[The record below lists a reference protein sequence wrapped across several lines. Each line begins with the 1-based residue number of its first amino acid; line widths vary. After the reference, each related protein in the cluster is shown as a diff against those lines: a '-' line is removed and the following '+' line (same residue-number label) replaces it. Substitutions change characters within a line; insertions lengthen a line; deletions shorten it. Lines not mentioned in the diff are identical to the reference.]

1 MNFKLLSASFGAILL
16 SIHTSFGQITENP
29 RVEESSVPYVKIK
42 KVELTDANTVI
53 YLQFMESKTL
63 QQPQF
68 RSEPRMSPAPDSR
81 IPQLQKQGDQ
91 IWLDPETRLYK
102 PGEIDKK
109 FKFIRAENIPT
120 TTKMNVASG
129 DTVDFVAY
137 FERLTPGIEEF
148 DFYEGR
154 SSGGYQS
161 WNFYGIH
168 VKNPLKK
175 QPEKSSRPIAK
186 ATTPAKKPAAK
197 PAAKVPQKPAPAAKK
212 ETEMAVL
219 RGTVYNAKTKEPI
232 AAEISYVEG
241 GDTLQIRSSSGKY
254 RVGLDTGEQYKFRV
268 MARGYYGS
276 SFSLAPGESTR
287 GASTPGDSTPGASTR
302 GASSGKSFDQDVY
315 LTPLIVGE
323 TILLPN
329 IYFETSQ
336 YTLLPESFEE
346 LNRLVDVMRDS
357 PTVRIRV
364 EGHTDN
370 VGDFDKNLELSR
382 QRAEAVKSYLV
393 EKGINGSRIEAKGYG
408 GTRAITKG
416 GEEERKKNR
425 RVEFVITEM

>member
-16 SIHTSFGQITENP
+16 SIHTSFGQVTENP
-29 RVEESSVPYVKIK
+29 KVEESSVPYVKIK

-53 YLQFMESKTL
+53 YLQFVEPKA
-63 QQPQF
+63 QQRPQF
-68 RSEPRMSPAPDSR
+68 RSQPRTAPFPDSR
-81 IPQLQKQGDQ
+81 VPQFPQQGIGQSQ

-109 FKFIRAENIPT
+109 YKFIRAENITT
-120 TTKMNVASG
+120 TTKTSVANG

-154 SSGGYQS
+154 SSNGSQS

-175 QPEKSSRPIAK
+175 DVAKPNAK
-186 ATTPAKKPAAK
+186 ATAPVKKPVAK
-197 PAAKVPQKPAPAAKK
+197 PAGKPVAKAPEKPAPKK
-212 ETEMAVL
+212 ESAMAVL
-219 RGTVYNAKTKEPI
+219 KGTIYNAKTKEPI
-232 AAEISYVEG
+232 AAQISYIEG
-241 GDTLQIRSSSGKY
+241 RDTLQIRSSSGNY
-254 RVGLDTGEQYKFRV
+254 RVGVDPGERYKFRV

-276 SFSLAPGESTR
+276 SFSLV
-287 GASTPGDSTPGASTR
+287 PGD
-302 GASSGKSFDQDVY
+302 SSGKSFDQNVY

-329 IYFETSQ
+329 IYFETSK

-357 PTVRIRV
+357 PTVKIRV

-382 QRAEAVKSYLV
+382 QRAEAVKNYLI
-393 EKGINGSRIEAKGYG
+393 EKGIESSRIEAKGYG
-408 GTRAITKG
+408 GTRPIKKG
-416 GEEERKKNR
+416 SEEERKKNR

>member
-29 RVEESSVPYVKIK
+29 RVEESSVPYVKIR
-42 KVELTDANTVI
+42 KVELTEANTII
-53 YLQFMESKTL
+53 YLQFTEPKN
-63 QQPQF
+63 QKQPQF
-68 RSEPRMSPAPDSR
+68 RSQPRTSPFPDSR
-81 IPQLQKQGDQ
+81 VPQFPQQGIGQSQ

-109 FKFIRAENIPT
+109 FKFIRAENITT
-120 TTKMNVASG
+120 TTKTSVANG

-154 SSGGYQS
+154 SSQGTQS

-175 QPEKSSRPIAK
+175 QPEKSSKPLAK
-186 ATTPAKKPAAK
+186 ATTPPVKKPAAK
-197 PAAKVPQKPAPAAKK
+197 PAAKAPQKPIPTAKK
-212 ETEMAVL
+212 EAEMAVL
-219 RGTVYNAKTKEPI
+219 KGTVYNAKSKEPI
-232 AAEISYVEG
+232 AAQISYIEG
-241 GDTLQIRSSSGKY
+241 DDTLQIRSSSGKY
-254 RVGLDTGEQYKFRV
+254 RVGVDAGERYKFRV

-276 SFSLAPGESTR
+276 SFSLAPG
-287 GASTPGDSTPGASTR
+287 DSA
-302 GASSGKSFDQDVY
+302 GKSFDQDVY

-357 PTVRIRV
+357 PTVKIRV

-382 QRAEAVKSYLV
+382 QRAEAVKNYLI
-393 EKGINGSRIEAKGYG
+393 EKGIESSRIEAKGYG
-408 GTRAITKG
+408 GTRPLKKG
-416 GEEERKKNR
+416 SEEERKKNR

>member
-29 RVEESSVPYVKIK
+29 KVEESSVPYVKIK

-53 YLQFMESKTL
+53 YLQFIEPKA
-63 QQPQF
+63 QQRPQF
-68 RSEPRMSPAPDSR
+68 RSQPRTSPFPDSR
-81 IPQLQKQGDQ
+81 VPQFPQQGIGQSQ

-109 FKFIRAENIPT
+109 FKFIRAENITT
-120 TTKMNVASG
+120 TTKTSVANG

-154 SSGGYQS
+154 SSNGSQS

-175 QPEKSSRPIAK
+175 EAVKTTKPVAK
-186 ATTPAKKPAAK
+186 AAPPVKKPASKPVVKAPEK
-197 PAAKVPQKPAPAAKK
+197 PAQAPKK
-212 ETEMAVL
+212 GSEMTVL
-219 RGTVYNAKTKEPI
+219 KGTVYNAKTKVPI
-232 AAEISYVEG
+232 AAQLSYLEG

-254 RVGLDTGEQYKFRV
+254 RVGVDAEEKYKFRV
-268 MARGYYGS
+268 TARGYYGS
-276 SFSLAPGESTR
+276 SFSL
-287 GASTPGDSTPGASTR
+287 TPGDSA
-302 GASSGKSFDQDVY
+302 GKSFDQDIY

-357 PTVRIRV
+357 PTVKIRV

-382 QRAEAVKSYLV
+382 QRAEAVKNYLI
-393 EKGINGSRIEAKGYG
+393 EKGIESSRIEAKGYG
-408 GTRAITKG
+408 GTRPITKG
-416 GEEERKKNR
+416 SEEERKKNR

>member
-42 KVELTDANTVI
+42 KVELTDANTII
-53 YLQFMESKTL
+53 YLQFTEPKN
-63 QQPQF
+63 QRPQF
-68 RSEPRMSPAPDSR
+68 RSQPRMSPFPDSR
-81 IPQLQKQGDQ
+81 VPQFPQQGIGQSQ

-109 FKFIRAENIPT
+109 FKFIRAENITT
-120 TTKMNVASG
+120 TTKTSVANG

-154 SSGGYQS
+154 SSQGTQS
-161 WNFYGIH
+161 WNFYGVH

-175 QPEKSSRPIAK
+175 QPEKSSKPLAK
-186 ATTPAKKPAAK
+186 ATTTPVKKPAAK
-197 PAAKVPQKPAPAAKK
+197 PAAKAPQNPVPAAKK
-212 ETEMAVL
+212 EAGMAVL
-219 RGTVYNAKTKEPI
+219 KGTVYNAKSKEPI
-232 AAEISYVEG
+232 AAQISYIEG

-254 RVGLDTGEQYKFRV
+254 RVGVDAGERYKFRV

-276 SFSLAPGESTR
+276 SFSLAPG
-287 GASTPGDSTPGASTR
+287 DSTA
-302 GASSGKSFDQDVY
+302 KSFDQDVY

-336 YTLLPESFEE
+336 YTLLPESYEE

-357 PTVRIRV
+357 PTVKIRV

-382 QRAEAVKSYLV
+382 QRAEAVKNYLI
-393 EKGINGSRIEAKGYG
+393 EKGIESSRIEAKGYG
-408 GTRAITKG
+408 GTRPLRKG

>member
-29 RVEESSVPYVKIK
+29 KVEESSVPYVKIK

-53 YLQFMESKTL
+53 YLQFIEPKA
-63 QQPQF
+63 QKQPQF
-68 RSEPRMSPAPDSR
+68 RSQPRMSPFPDSR
-81 IPQLQKQGDQ
+81 VPQFPQQGIGQSQ

-109 FKFIRAENIPT
+109 FKFIRAENITT
-120 TTKMNVASG
+120 TTKTSVANG

-154 SSGGYQS
+154 SSNGSQS

-168 VKNPLKK
+168 VKNPPKK
-175 QPEKSSRPIAK
+175 EPAKSSKPVAK
-186 ATTPAKKPAAK
+186 ATPPAKKPAAQS
-197 PAAKVPQKPAPAAKK
+197 AAKVPQKQALAPKK
-212 ETEMAVL
+212 DAEMAVL
-219 RGTVYNAKTKEPI
+219 KGTVYNAKTKEPI
-232 AAEISYVEG
+232 AAQLSYLER
-241 GDTLQIRSSSGKY
+241 GDTLQIRSSSGNY
-254 RVGLDTGEQYKFRV
+254 RVGVDVGEQYKFRV

-276 SFSLAPGESTR
+276 SFSLAPG
-287 GASTPGDSTPGASTR
+287 D
-302 GASSGKSFDQDVY
+302 SSGKSFDQNVY

-329 IYFETSQ
+329 IYFETSK
-336 YTLLPESFEE
+336 YTLLPESYEE

-357 PTVRIRV
+357 PTVKIRV

-382 QRAEAVKSYLV
+382 QRAEAVKNYLI
-393 EKGINGSRIEAKGYG
+393 EKGIESSRIEAKGYG
-408 GTRAITKG
+408 GTRPLAKG
-416 GEEERKKNR
+416 SEEERKKNR

>member
-29 RVEESSVPYVKIK
+29 KVEESSVPYVKIK

-53 YLQFMESKTL
+53 YLQFIEPKA
-63 QQPQF
+63 QKQPQF
-68 RSEPRMSPAPDSR
+68 RSQPRMSPFPDSR
-81 IPQLQKQGDQ
+81 VPQFPQQGIGQSQ

-109 FKFIRAENIPT
+109 FKFIRAENITT
-120 TTKMNVASG
+120 TTKTSVANG

-154 SSGGYQS
+154 SSNGSQS

-168 VKNPLKK
+168 VKNPPKK
-175 QPEKSSRPIAK
+175 EPAKSSKPVAK
-186 ATTPAKKPAAK
+186 ATPPAKKPAAQS
-197 PAAKVPQKPAPAAKK
+197 AAKVPQKQALAPKK
-212 ETEMAVL
+212 DTEMAVL
-219 RGTVYNAKTKEPI
+219 KGTVYNAKTKEPI
-232 AAEISYVEG
+232 AAQLSYLER
-241 GDTLQIRSSSGKY
+241 GDTLQIRSSSGNY
-254 RVGLDTGEQYKFRV
+254 RVGVDVGEQYKFRV

-276 SFSLAPGESTR
+276 SFSLAPG
-287 GASTPGDSTPGASTR
+287 D
-302 GASSGKSFDQDVY
+302 SSGKSFDQNVY

-329 IYFETSQ
+329 IYFETSK
-336 YTLLPESFEE
+336 YTLLPESYEE

-357 PTVRIRV
+357 PTVKIRV

-382 QRAEAVKSYLV
+382 QRAEAVKNYLI
-393 EKGINGSRIEAKGYG
+393 EKGIESSRIEAKGYG
-408 GTRAITKG
+408 GTRPLAKG
-416 GEEERKKNR
+416 SEEERKKNR

>member
-16 SIHTSFGQITENP
+16 SIHTSFGQVTENP
-29 RVEESSVPYVKIK
+29 KVEESSIPYVKIK

-53 YLQFMESKTL
+53 YLQFIEPKA
-63 QQPQF
+63 QQRPQF
-68 RSEPRMSPAPDSR
+68 RSQPRQSPFPDSR
-81 IPQLQKQGDQ
+81 VPQFPQQGIGQSQ

-109 FKFIRAENIPT
+109 FKFIRAENITT
-120 TTKMNVASG
+120 TTKTSVANG

-137 FERLTPGIEEF
+137 FERLSPGIEEF

-154 SSGGYQS
+154 SSNGSQS

-168 VKNPLKK
+168 IKNPLKK
-175 QPEKSSRPIAK
+175 EPAKSSKPVAK
-186 ATTPAKKPAAK
+186 AAPPAKKPAAQ
-197 PAAKVPQKPAPAAKK
+197 PAAKAPQKKAPTPAPKK
-212 ETEMAVL
+212 DPEMAVL
-219 RGTVYNAKTKEPI
+219 KGSVYNAKTKEPI
-232 AAEISYVEG
+232 AAQLSYIEN
-241 GDTLQIRSSSGKY
+241 GDTLQVRSSSGKY
-254 RVGLDTGEQYKFRV
+254 RVGVDAGEKYKFRV

-276 SFSLAPGESTR
+276 SFSL
-287 GASTPGDSTPGASTR
+287 TPGD
-302 GASSGKSFDQDVY
+302 SSGKSFDQDVY

-329 IYFETSQ
+329 IYFETSK

-357 PTVRIRV
+357 PTVKIRV

-382 QRAEAVKSYLV
+382 QRAESVKNYLI
-393 EKGINGSRIEAKGYG
+393 EKGIESSRIEAKGYG
-408 GTRAITKG
+408 GTRPLTKG
-416 GEEERKKNR
+416 SEEERKKNR

>member
-42 KVELTDANTVI
+42 KVELTDANTII
-53 YLQFMESKTL
+53 YLQFIEPKA
-63 QQPQF
+63 QQRPQF
-68 RSEPRMSPAPDSR
+68 RSQPRTLPFPDSR
-81 IPQLQKQGDQ
+81 VPQFPQQGIGQSQ

-109 FKFIRAENIPT
+109 FKFIKAENITT
-120 TTKMNVASG
+120 TTKTSVANG

-154 SSGGYQS
+154 SSGGSQS

-175 QPEKSSRPIAK
+175 QPSSKPAVK
-186 ATTPAKKPAAK
+186 ATVPPAKKPAAK
-197 PAAKVPQKPAPAAKK
+197 PAGKAPQKPAPAPQK
-212 ETEMAVL
+212 EDEMAVL
-219 RGTVYNAKTKEPI
+219 KGTVYNAKTKEPI
-232 AAEISYVEG
+232 AAQLSYIEG

-254 RVGLDTGEQYKFRV
+254 RVGVDAGEKYKFRV

-276 SFSLAPGESTR
+276 SFSLAP
-287 GASTPGDSTPGASTR
+287 AD
-302 GASSGKSFDQDVY
+302 SSGKSFDQDVY

-329 IYFETSQ
+329 IYFETSK

-357 PTVRIRV
+357 PTVKIRV

-382 QRAEAVKSYLV
+382 QRAEAVKDYLV
-393 EKGINGSRIEAKGYG
+393 GKGIESSRIEAKGYG
-408 GTRAITKG
+408 GTRPITKG
-416 GEEERKKNR
+416 TEEERKKNR

>member
-29 RVEESSVPYVKIK
+29 RVEESSVPYVKIRR
-42 KVELTDANTVI
+42 VELTDANTII
-53 YLQFMESKTL
+53 YLQFIEPKRQ

-68 RSEPRMSPAPDSR
+68 RSQPRPLPFPDSR
-81 IPQLQKQGDQ
+81 IPQLQQQGQSQ

-102 PGEIDKK
+102 PGEVDKK
-109 FKFIRAENIPT
+109 FRFIRAENITT
-120 TTKMNVASG
+120 TTKTSVANG

-154 SSGGYQS
+154 SSQGSQS

-168 VKNPLKK
+168 IKNPLKK
-175 QPEKSSRPIAK
+175 QPEKSSKPL
-186 ATTPAKKPAAK
+186 ATTPPAKKPAAK
-197 PAAKVPQKPAPAAKK
+197 PAVKAPQKPTPTPAVKK

-232 AAEISYVEG
+232 AAQLSYIEG

-254 RVGLDTGEQYKFRV
+254 RVGVDVGERYKFRV
-268 MARGYYGS
+268 MARGYYSS
-276 SFSLAPGESTR
+276 SFSLAPG
-287 GASTPGDSTPGASTR
+287 DSSD
-302 GASSGKSFDQDVY
+302 KLFDQDVY

-357 PTVRIRV
+357 PTVKIRV

-382 QRAEAVKSYLV
+382 QRAEAVKNYLI
-393 EKGINGSRIEAKGYG
+393 EKGIESSRIEAKGYG
-408 GTRAITKG
+408 GTRPLTKG

>member
-1 MNFKLLSASFGAILL
+1 
-16 SIHTSFGQITENP
+16 
-29 RVEESSVPYVKIK
+29 
-42 KVELTDANTVI
+42 
-53 YLQFMESKTL
+53 
-63 QQPQF
+63 
-68 RSEPRMSPAPDSR
+68 
-81 IPQLQKQGDQ
+81 
-91 IWLDPETRLYK
+91 
-102 PGEIDKK
+102 
-109 FKFIRAENIPT
+109 
-120 TTKMNVASG
+120 
-129 DTVDFVAY
+129 
-137 FERLTPGIEEF
+137 
-148 DFYEGR
+148 
-154 SSGGYQS
+154 
-161 WNFYGIH
+161 
-168 VKNPLKK
+168 
-175 QPEKSSRPIAK
+175 
-186 ATTPAKKPAAK
+186 
-197 PAAKVPQKPAPAAKK
+197 
-212 ETEMAVL
+212 
-219 RGTVYNAKTKEPI
+219 
-232 AAEISYVEG
+232 
-241 GDTLQIRSSSGKY
+241 
-254 RVGLDTGEQYKFRV
+254 
-268 MARGYYGS
+268 
-276 SFSLAPGESTR
+276 
-287 GASTPGDSTPGASTR
+287 
-302 GASSGKSFDQDVY
+302 VY

>member
-29 RVEESSVPYVKIK
+29 RVEESSVPYVKIR
-42 KVELTDANTVI
+42 KVELTEANTII
-53 YLQFMESKTL
+53 YLQFTEPKN
-63 QQPQF
+63 QKQPQF
-68 RSEPRMSPAPDSR
+68 RSQLRTSPFPDSR
-81 IPQLQKQGDQ
+81 VPQFPQQGISQSQ

-109 FKFIRAENIPT
+109 FKFIRAENITT
-120 TTKMNVASG
+120 TTKTSVANG

-154 SSGGYQS
+154 SSQGTQS

-175 QPEKSSRPIAK
+175 QPEKSSKPLAK
-186 ATTPAKKPAAK
+186 ATTPPVKKPAAK
-197 PAAKVPQKPAPAAKK
+197 LAAKAPQKPIPTAKK
-212 ETEMAVL
+212 EAEMAVL
-219 RGTVYNAKTKEPI
+219 KGTVYNAKSKEPI
-232 AAEISYVEG
+232 AAQISYIEG
-241 GDTLQIRSSSGKY
+241 DDTLQIRSSSGKY
-254 RVGLDTGEQYKFRV
+254 RAGVDAGERYKFRV

-276 SFSLAPGESTR
+276 SFSLAPG
-287 GASTPGDSTPGASTR
+287 DSA
-302 GASSGKSFDQDVY
+302 GKSFDQDVY

-357 PTVRIRV
+357 PTVKIRV

-382 QRAEAVKSYLV
+382 QRAEAVKNYLI
-393 EKGINGSRIEAKGYG
+393 EKGIESSRIEAKGYG
-408 GTRAITKG
+408 GTRPLKKG
-416 GEEERKKNR
+416 SEEERKKNR

>member
-16 SIHTSFGQITENP
+16 SIHTSFGQVTENP
-29 RVEESSVPYVKIK
+29 KVEESSVPYVKIK
-42 KVELTDANTVI
+42 KVELTDAHTVI
-53 YLQFMESKTL
+53 YLQFVEPKA
-63 QQPQF
+63 QQRPQF
-68 RSEPRMSPAPDSR
+68 RSQPRMSPFPDSR
-81 IPQLQKQGDQ
+81 VPQFPQQGASQSQ

-109 FKFIRAENIPT
+109 FKFIKAQNITT
-120 TTKMNVASG
+120 TTKTSVANG
-129 DTVDFVAY
+129 DTVNFVAY

-154 SSGGYQS
+154 SSGGNQS

-168 VKNPLKK
+168 IRNPLKK
-175 QPEKSSRPIAK
+175 DAAKSTKPVAK
-186 ATTPAKKPAAK
+186 AAAPPVKNPAAK
-197 PAAKVPQKPAPAAKK
+197 PAAKAPQTPAPAAKK
-212 ETEMAVL
+212 EAEMAVL
-219 RGTVYNAKTKEPI
+219 KGTIFNAKTKEPI
-232 AAEISYVEG
+232 AAQVSYIES

-254 RVGLDTGEQYKFRV
+254 RVGVDPGEKYKFRV
-268 MARGYYGS
+268 TARGYYGS
-276 SFSLAPGESTR
+276 SFSLAPG
-287 GASTPGDSTPGASTR
+287 DSSD
-302 GASSGKSFDQDVY
+302 KSFDQDVY

-329 IYFETSQ
+329 IYFETSK

-357 PTVRIRV
+357 PTVKIRV

-382 QRAEAVKSYLV
+382 QRAESVKNYLM
-393 EKGINGSRIEAKGYG
+393 EKGIESSRIEAKGYG
-408 GTRAITKG
+408 GTRPITKG
-416 GEEERKKNR
+416 SEEERKKNR

>member
-1 MNFKLLSASFGAILL
+1 MNFKLLPASFGAILL
-16 SIHTSFGQITENP
+16 SIHTSFGQVTENP
-29 RVEESSVPYVKIK
+29 KVEESSVPYVKIK

-53 YLQFMESKTL
+53 YLQFIEPKA
-63 QQPQF
+63 QKQPQF
-68 RSEPRMSPAPDSR
+68 RSQPRMSPFPDSR
-81 IPQLQKQGDQ
+81 VPQFPQQGIGQSQ

-109 FKFIRAENIPT
+109 FKFIRAENITT
-120 TTKMNVASG
+120 TTKTSVANG

-154 SSGGYQS
+154 SSNGSQS

-175 QPEKSSRPIAK
+175 EPAKSGKPVAK
-186 ATTPAKKPAAK
+186 ATPPAKKPAAQ
-197 PAAKVPQKPAPAAKK
+197 PAAKAPQKPAPAPAPKK
-212 ETEMAVL
+212 DAEMAVL
-219 RGTVYNAKTKEPI
+219 KGTIYNAKTKEPI
-232 AAEISYVEG
+232 AAQLSYTES

-254 RVGLDTGEQYKFRV
+254 RVGVDPGERYKFRV
-268 MARGYYGS
+268 LARGYYGS
-276 SFSLAPGESTR
+276 SFSL
-287 GASTPGDSTPGASTR
+287 TPADST
-302 GASSGKSFDQDVY
+302 GKSFDQDVY

-329 IYFETSQ
+329 IYFEMSK
-336 YTLLPESFEE
+336 YTLLPESYEE

-357 PTVRIRV
+357 PTVKIRV

-382 QRAEAVKSYLV
+382 QRAESVKNYLI
-393 EKGINGSRIEAKGYG
+393 EKGIESSRIEAKGYG
-408 GTRAITKG
+408 GTRPLTKG
-416 GEEERKKNR
+416 SEEERKKNR

>member
-16 SIHTSFGQITENP
+16 SIHTSFGQVTENP
-29 RVEESSVPYVKIK
+29 KVEESSVPYVKIK
-42 KVELTDANTVI
+42 RVELTDANTVI
-53 YLQFMESKTL
+53 YLQFTEPKT
-63 QQPQF
+63 QQRPQF
-68 RSEPRMSPAPDSR
+68 RSQPRQAPFPDSR
-81 IPQLQKQGDQ
+81 VPQFPQQGIGQSQ

-109 FKFIRAENIPT
+109 FKFIRAENITT
-120 TTKMNVASG
+120 TTKTSVANG

-137 FERLTPGIEEF
+137 FERLSPGIEEF

-154 SSGGYQS
+154 SSNGTQS

-175 QPEKSSRPIAK
+175 EAGKPAKPLAK
-186 ATTPAKKPAAK
+186 ATVPPAKKPAAK
-197 PAAKVPQKPAPAAKK
+197 PAAKTPQKAVPAPAAKK
-212 ETEMAVL
+212 EAEMAVL
-219 RGTVYNAKTKEPI
+219 KGSVYNAKTKEPI
-232 AAEISYVEG
+232 AAQLSYIEN
-241 GDTLQIRSSSGKY
+241 GDTLQVRSSSGKY
-254 RVGLDTGEQYKFRV
+254 RVGVDAGEKYKFRV

-276 SFSLAPGESTR
+276 SFSL
-287 GASTPGDSTPGASTR
+287 TPGDST
-302 GASSGKSFDQDVY
+302 GKSFDQDIY

-329 IYFETSQ
+329 IYFETSK

-357 PTVRIRV
+357 PTVKIRV

-382 QRAEAVKSYLV
+382 QRAESVKNYLI
-393 EKGINGSRIEAKGYG
+393 EKGIESSRIEAKGYG
-408 GTRAITKG
+408 GTRPLTKG
-416 GEEERKKNR
+416 SEEERKKNR

>member
-42 KVELTDANTVI
+42 KVELTDANTVV
-53 YLQFMESKTL
+53 YLQFIDKQA
-63 QQPQF
+63 QQPQL
-68 RSEPRMSPAPDSR
+68 RSQPRTSPFPDSR
-81 IPQLQKQGDQ
+81 IPKLQQQGQSQ

-109 FKFIRAENIPT
+109 FKFIRAENITT
-120 TTKMNVASG
+120 TTKTSVANG

-175 QPEKSSRPIAK
+175 QPEKSSKPIAK
-186 ATTPAKKPAAK
+186 ATTPPAKKPAVKAPQK
-197 PAAKVPQKPAPAAKK
+197 KVPVPAPKK
-212 ETEMAVL
+212 ESETAVL

-232 AAEISYVEG
+232 AAQLSYIES

-254 RVGLDTGEQYKFRV
+254 RVGVDAGEQYKFRV

-276 SFSLAPGESTR
+276 SFSLAPG
-287 GASTPGDSTPGASTR
+287 D
-302 GASSGKSFDQDVY
+302 SSGKSFDQDVY

-357 PTVRIRV
+357 PTVKIRV

-382 QRAEAVKSYLV
+382 QRAEAVKNYLV

-408 GTRAITKG
+408 GTRPITKG
-416 GEEERKKNR
+416 TEEERKKNR

>member
-1 MNFKLLSASFGAILL
+1 MNFKLLSASFGAIVL

-29 RVEESSVPYVKIK
+29 RVEESSVPYVKIR

-53 YLQFMESKTL
+53 YLQFIDKQA

-68 RSEPRMSPAPDSR
+68 RSQPGMPPFPDSR
-81 IPQLQKQGDQ
+81 IPKLQRQAQSQ

-109 FKFIRAENIPT
+109 FKFIRAENITT
-120 TTKMNVASG
+120 TTKTNVASG

-137 FERLTPGIEEF
+137 FERLTPGVEEF

-161 WNFYGIH
+161 WNFYGVHI
-168 VKNPLKK
+168 KNPLKK
-175 QPEKSSRPIAK
+175 QPEKSSKPIAK
-186 ATTPAKKPAAK
+186 ATTPPAKKPAAR
-197 PAAKVPQKPAPAAKK
+197 PAVKAPQKPVPAPAPKK
-212 ETEMAVL
+212 ESETAVL

-232 AAEISYVEG
+232 AAQLSYVES

-254 RVGLDTGEQYKFRV
+254 RVGVDAGERYKFRV

-276 SFSLAPGESTR
+276 SFSLAPV
-287 GASTPGDSTPGASTR
+287 DSSN
-302 GASSGKSFDQDVY
+302 KSFDQDVY
-315 LTPLIVGE
+315 LIPLIVGE

-336 YTLLPESFEE
+336 YTLLPESSEE

-357 PTVRIRV
+357 PTVKIRV

-408 GTRAITKG
+408 GTRPITKG
-416 GEEERKKNR
+416 SEEERKKNR

>member
-29 RVEESSVPYVKIK
+29 KVEESSVPYVKIK
-42 KVELTDANTVI
+42 KVELTDANTII
-53 YLQFMESKTL
+53 YLQFIEKQSK

-68 RSEPRMSPAPDSR
+68 RSQPRMPGFPDSR
-81 IPQLQKQGDQ
+81 IPQLQQQGQSQ

-109 FKFIRAENIPT
+109 FKFIRAENITT
-120 TTKMNVASG
+120 TTKTSVANG

-154 SSGGYQS
+154 SSGGNQS

-175 QPEKSSRPIAK
+175 QPEKSAKPVAK
-186 ATTPAKKPAAK
+186 ATTPPAKKPETQ
-197 PAAKVPQKPAPAAKK
+197 PAAKAPQKPVPAPKK
-212 ETEMAVL
+212 DGEVAVL
-219 RGTVYNAKTKEPI
+219 KGTVYNAKTKEPI
-232 AAEISYVEG
+232 AAQLSYVEG
-241 GDTLQIRSSSGKY
+241 RDTLQVRSSSGKY
-254 RVGLDTGEQYKFRV
+254 RVGVEAGEQYKFRV
-268 MARGYYGS
+268 TARGYYGS
-276 SFSLAPGESTR
+276 SFSLAPG
-287 GASTPGDSTPGASTR
+287 D
-302 GASSGKSFDQDVY
+302 SSGKSFDQDVY
-315 LTPLIVGE
+315 LTPLIAGE

-357 PTVRIRV
+357 PTVKIRV

-382 QRAEAVKSYLV
+382 QRAESVKNYLI
-393 EKGINGSRIEAKGYG
+393 EKGIESSRIEAKGYG
-408 GTRAITKG
+408 GTRPLTKG

>member
-16 SIHTSFGQITENP
+16 SIHTSFGQVTENP
-29 RVEESSVPYVKIK
+29 KVEESSVPYVKIK

-53 YLQFMESKTL
+53 YLQFIEPKA
-63 QQPQF
+63 QKQPQF
-68 RSEPRMSPAPDSR
+68 RSQPRMSPFPDSR
-81 IPQLQKQGDQ
+81 VPQFPQQGIGQSQ

-109 FKFIRAENIPT
+109 FKFIRAENITT
-120 TTKMNVASG
+120 TTKTSVANG

-154 SSGGYQS
+154 SSNGSQS

-175 QPEKSSRPIAK
+175 EPAKSGKPVAK
-186 ATTPAKKPAAK
+186 ATPPAKKSAAQPAAK
-197 PAAKVPQKPAPAAKK
+197 APQKPAPAPAPKK
-212 ETEMAVL
+212 DAEMAVL
-219 RGTVYNAKTKEPI
+219 KGTIYNAKTKEPI
-232 AAEISYVEG
+232 AAQLSYTEN

-254 RVGLDTGEQYKFRV
+254 RVGVDPGERYKFRV
-268 MARGYYGS
+268 LARGYYGS
-276 SFSLAPGESTR
+276 SFSL
-287 GASTPGDSTPGASTR
+287 TPADST
-302 GASSGKSFDQDVY
+302 GKSFDQDVY

-329 IYFETSQ
+329 IYFETSK
-336 YTLLPESFEE
+336 YTLLPESYEE

-357 PTVRIRV
+357 PTVKIRV

-382 QRAEAVKSYLV
+382 QRAESVKNYLI
-393 EKGINGSRIEAKGYG
+393 EKGIESSRIEAKGYG
-408 GTRAITKG
+408 GTRPLTKG
-416 GEEERKKNR
+416 SEEERKKNR

>member
-1 MNFKLLSASFGAILL
+1 ML

-29 RVEESSVPYVKIK
+29 KVEESSVPYVKIK

-53 YLQFMESKTL
+53 YLQFIERNTK

-68 RSEPRMSPAPDSR
+68 RSQPRTSPFPDSR
-81 IPQLQKQGDQ
+81 IPQFPQQGIGQSQ

-109 FKFIRAENIPT
+109 FKFIRAENITT
-120 TTKMNVASG
+120 TTKTSVANG
-129 DTVDFVAY
+129 DTVNFVAY

-154 SSGGYQS
+154 SSQGNQS

-168 VKNPLKK
+168 IKNPLKK
-175 QPEKSSRPIAK
+175 QLEKSSKPVAK
-186 ATTPAKKPAAK
+186 ATVLPA
-197 PAAKVPQKPAPAAKK
+197 QKPAGKPAVKAPQKTAPVVKK
-212 ETEMAVL
+212 ETEMTVL
-219 RGTVYNAKTKEPI
+219 KGTVYNAKTKAPI
-232 AAEISYVEG
+232 AAQLSYIES
-241 GDTLQIRSSSGKY
+241 GDTVQIRTSSGKY
-254 RVGLDTGEQYKFRV
+254 RVGVDAGERYKFRV

-276 SFSLAPGESTR
+276 SFSLV
-287 GASTPGDSTPGASTR
+287 PGDSSA
-302 GASSGKSFDQDVY
+302 KSFDQDVY

-357 PTVRIRV
+357 PTIQIRV

-382 QRAEAVKSYLV
+382 QRAEAVKTYLV
-393 EKGINGSRIEAKGYG
+393 EKGIENSRIEAKGYG
-408 GTRAITKG
+408 GTRPIKKG
-416 GEEERKKNR
+416 SEEERKKNR

>member
-29 RVEESSVPYVKIK
+29 KVEESSVPYVKIK
-42 KVELTDANTVI
+42 RVELTDANTVI
-53 YLQFMESKTL
+53 YLQFIEPKKQ

-68 RSEPRMSPAPDSR
+68 RSQPRALPFPDSR
-81 IPQLQKQGDQ
+81 IPQLQQQGQSQ

-109 FKFIRAENIPT
+109 FKFIRAENITT
-120 TTKMNVASG
+120 TTKTTIANG

-154 SSGGYQS
+154 SSQGSQS

-168 VKNPLKK
+168 IKNPPKK
-175 QPEKSSRPIAK
+175 QLEKSSKPLTK
-186 ATTPAKKPAAK
+186 ATAPPAKKPEAT
-197 PAAKVPQKPAPAAKK
+197 PAAKVPQKPVPTQKK
-212 ETEMAVL
+212 GTEMGVL
-219 RGTVYNAKTKEPI
+219 KGTVYDAKTKAPV
-232 AAEISYVEG
+232 AAQLSYIEN

-254 RVGLDTGEQYKFRV
+254 RVGLDAGEQYKFRV

-276 SFSLAPGESTR
+276 SFSLAPG
-287 GASTPGDSTPGASTR
+287 D
-302 GASSGKSFDQDVY
+302 SSGKSFDQDVY

-323 TILLPN
+323 TIQLPN

-357 PTVRIRV
+357 PTLKIRV

-382 QRAEAVKSYLV
+382 QRAEAVKNYLI
-393 EKGINGSRIEAKGYG
+393 EKGIESSRIEAKGYG
-408 GTRAITKG
+408 GTRPIKKG
-416 GEEERKKNR
+416 SEEERKKNR

>member
-29 RVEESSVPYVKIK
+29 KVEESSVPYVKIK

-53 YLQFMESKTL
+53 YLQFIEPKA
-63 QQPQF
+63 QKQPQF
-68 RSEPRMSPAPDSR
+68 RSQPRMSPFPDSR
-81 IPQLQKQGDQ
+81 VPQFPQQGIGQSQ

-109 FKFIRAENIPT
+109 FKFIRAENITT
-120 TTKMNVASG
+120 TTKTSVANG

-154 SSGGYQS
+154 SSNGSQS

-168 VKNPLKK
+168 IKNPLKK
-175 QPEKSSRPIAK
+175 QPEKGSKPITN
-186 ATTPAKKPAAK
+186 ATVPAKKPTVK
-197 PAAKVPQKPAPAAKK
+197 PAGKPTQKQAPAPTVKK
-212 ETEMAVL
+212 ETEMAAL
-219 RGTVYNAKTKEPI
+219 KGTVYNAKTKEPI
-232 AAEISYVEG
+232 AAQLSYLEK
-241 GDTLQIRSSSGKY
+241 GDTLQIRSSSGNY
-254 RVGLDTGEQYKFRV
+254 RVGVDAGEQYKFRV

-276 SFSLAPGESTR
+276 SFSLAPG
-287 GASTPGDSTPGASTR
+287 D
-302 GASSGKSFDQDVY
+302 SSGKSFDHDVY

-329 IYFETSQ
+329 IYFETSK
-336 YTLLPESFEE
+336 YTLLPESYEE

-357 PTVRIRV
+357 PTVKIRV

-382 QRAEAVKSYLV
+382 QRAESVKNYLV
-393 EKGINGSRIEAKGYG
+393 EKGIESSRIEAKGYG
-408 GTRAITKG
+408 GTRPLTKG
-416 GEEERKKNR
+416 SEEERKKNR

>member
-42 KVELTDANTVI
+42 KVELTDANTII
-53 YLQFMESKTL
+53 YLQFTEPKN
-63 QQPQF
+63 QKQPQF
-68 RSEPRMSPAPDSR
+68 RSQPRTSPFPDSR
-81 IPQLQKQGDQ
+81 IPQFPQQGIGQSQ

-109 FKFIRAENIPT
+109 FKFIRAENITT
-120 TTKMNVASG
+120 TTKTSVANG

-154 SSGGYQS
+154 SSQGTQS

-175 QPEKSSRPIAK
+175 QPEKSSKPLAK
-186 ATTPAKKPAAK
+186 AAAPPAKKPAVK
-197 PAAKVPQKPAPAAKK
+197 PAVKAPQKPAPAPAAKK

-232 AAEISYVEG
+232 AAQISYVES

-254 RVGLDTGEQYKFRV
+254 RVGVDAREQYKFRV

-276 SFSLAPGESTR
+276 SFNLAPG
-287 GASTPGDSTPGASTR
+287 DSAGQ
-302 GASSGKSFDQDVY
+302 SFDQDVY

-357 PTVRIRV
+357 PTVKIRV

-382 QRAEAVKSYLV
+382 QRAEAVKNYLI
-393 EKGINGSRIEAKGYG
+393 EKGIESSRIEAKGYG
-408 GTRAITKG
+408 GTRPLKKG
-416 GEEERKKNR
+416 NEEERKKNR